1 MTKTIQQMLI
11 NIGYPVGSYGADRVF
26 GNGTV
31 TAIKAL
37 QRDCNLSVDGVVG
50 KETWGVLFRNLK

>member
-1 MTKTIQQMLI
+1 MLI

>member
-1 MTKTIQQMLI
+1 MELI
-11 NIGYPVGSYGADRVF
+11 EY
-26 GNGTV
+26 NGTV

-50 KETWGVLFRNLK
+50 KETWEFYLEI